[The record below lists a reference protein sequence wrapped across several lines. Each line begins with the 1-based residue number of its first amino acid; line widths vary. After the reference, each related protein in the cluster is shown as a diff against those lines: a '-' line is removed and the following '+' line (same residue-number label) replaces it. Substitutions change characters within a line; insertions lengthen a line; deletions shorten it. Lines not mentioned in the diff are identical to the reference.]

1 MGGLLLSAC
10 SALEGPAYGVYD
22 PYESSNRT
30 LYDVTDT
37 VDQAVMIPVAKGYD
51 VVVPNALQQGVLN
64 VFQNLRGVGSGIN
77 GFLQGKPKAGLTDLT
92 RVVINSTFGVGGL
105 FDLASRAGLQNQDED
120 FGQTLAVW
128 GVKRSR
134 YIYFPFL
141 GPSTIRDLPSALF
154 RGAVPG
160 LILGRSYHWSVTVVD
175 VVSSRANLLTATG
188 VRDASAIDPYAFTR
202 DAFYQRRQ
210 FQIYD
215 GSPPLDAFFDDF
227 EDLDGFDEPYEEQES
242 AALDE

>member
-1 MGGLLLSAC
+1 MVFMTRMSRLTA
-10 SALEGPAYGVYD
+10 P
-22 PYESSNRT
+22 

-128 GVKRSR
+128 GGEAITLYLLSVFGSFHDSRST
-134 YIYFPFL
+134 L
-141 GPSTIRDLPSALF
+141 GPFSRCGAWPDIRP
-154 RGAVPG
+154 
-160 LILGRSYHWSVTVVD
+160 LIPLERYRSGMLSVVV
-175 VVSSRANLLTATG
+175 
-188 VRDASAIDPYAFTR
+188 
-202 DAFYQRRQ
+202 
-210 FQIYD
+210 QIC
-215 GSPPLDAFFDDF
+215 
-227 EDLDGFDEPYEEQES
+227 
-242 AALDE
+242 